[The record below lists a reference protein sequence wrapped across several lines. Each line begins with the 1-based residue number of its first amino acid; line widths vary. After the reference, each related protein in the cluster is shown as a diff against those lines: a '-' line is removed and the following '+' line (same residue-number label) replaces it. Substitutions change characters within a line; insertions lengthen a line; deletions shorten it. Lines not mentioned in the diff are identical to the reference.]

1 MNLILCEGSGE
12 IAFIYS
18 YLKTKGYNIKFKK
31 SELYKL
37 SRNKKYMENEI
48 VDNLFLLDIEGN
60 GNLEKIV
67 KKILKSPLEERELIE
82 KVGIFIDAEK
92 DFSET
97 YNRAKKVLED
107 IKGQLRVEV
116 YLYISPYNNKC
127 DGMLENLIMGISKD
141 KDLLSFIEEKS
152 FPELSYKVE
161 EQGEKI
167 KNPTKAKF
175 MIYGAT
181 QNPMNGVAYLFL
193 TEDDTIEKLDFDSE
207 KMENFKKFMN
217 QLVKKM

>member
-18 YLKTKGYNIKFKK
+18 YLKTKGYHIKFKK

-37 SRNKKYMENEI
+37 SKIKKYMENEI
-48 VDNLFLLDIEGN
+48 TDNLFLLDMEGN
-60 GNLEKIV
+60 GNLEKVV
-67 KKILKSPLEERELIE
+67 KKILRSPLEERELI
-82 KVGIFIDAEK
+82 KKIGIFIDAENN
-92 DFSET
+92 FSET
-97 YNRAKKVLED
+97 YNRAKNVAEN
-107 IKGQLRVEV
+107 IKEQLGAEV
-116 YLYISPYNNKC
+116 YLYISPYNNEEN
-127 DGMLENLIMGISKD
+127 GMLENLIMGISKD
-141 KDLLSFIEEKS
+141 KDLLSFIEERT
-152 FPELSYKVE
+152 FPELFSKVE

-193 TEDDTIEKLDFDSE
+193 TEDDTIEKLDFNSKKIE
-207 KMENFKKFMN
+207 KFTEFIN
-217 QLVKKM
+217 QLI

>member
-18 YLKTKGYNIKFKK
+18 YLKTKGYSIRFKK

-48 VDNLFLLDIEGN
+48 VDNLFLLDMEGN

-67 KKILKSPLEERELIE
+67 KKILRSPLEERELI
-82 KVGIFIDAEK
+82 KKIGIFIDAEK
-92 DFSET
+92 NFLET
-97 YNRAKKVLED
+97 YKRIEKVTEE
-107 IKGQLRVEV
+107 IKEQLRAEV
-116 YLYISPYNNKC
+116 YSYISPYNDKS
-127 DGMLENLIMGISKD
+127 DGMLEDLIMGISKD
-141 KDLLSFIEEKS
+141 KNLLSFIEEKI
-152 FPELSYKVE
+152 FPELSFKVE

-167 KNPTKAKF
+167 KNATKSKF

-193 TEDDTIEKLDFDSE
+193 TEDDTIKKLNFESFE
-207 KMENFKKFMN
+207 IENFKKFMKYLN
-217 QLVKKM
+217 I

>member
-18 YLKTKGYNIKFKK
+18 YLKTKGYSIRLKK

-37 SRNKKYMENEI
+37 SKNKKYMENEI
-48 VDNLFLLDIEGN
+48 VDNLFLLDMEGN

-67 KKILKSPLEERELIE
+67 KKILRSPLEERELI
-82 KVGIFIDAEK
+82 KKIGIFIDAEK
-92 DFSET
+92 NFLET
-97 YNRAKKVLED
+97 YKRIEKVTEE
-107 IKGQLRVEV
+107 IKEQLGAEV
-116 YLYISPYNNKC
+116 YSYISPYNDKS
-127 DGMLENLIMGISKD
+127 DGMLEDLIMGISKD
-141 KDLLSFIEEKS
+141 KNLLSFIEEKI
-152 FPELSYKVE
+152 FPELSFKVE

-167 KNPTKAKF
+167 KNATKSKF

-193 TEDDTIEKLDFDSE
+193 TEDDTIKKLNFESFE
-207 KMENFKKFMN
+207 IENFKKFMKYLN
-217 QLVKKM
+217 I

>member
-18 YLKTKGYNIKFKK
+18 YLKTKGYSIRLKK

-48 VDNLFLLDIEGN
+48 VDNLFLLDMEGN

-67 KKILKSPLEERELIE
+67 KKILKSPLEERELI
-82 KVGIFIDAEK
+82 KKIGIFIDAEK
-92 DFSET
+92 NFLET
-97 YNRAKKVLED
+97 YKRIEKVTEE
-107 IKGQLRVEV
+107 IKEQLGAEV
-116 YLYISPYNNKC
+116 YSYISPYNDKS
-127 DGMLENLIMGISKD
+127 DGMLEDLIMGISKD
-141 KDLLSFIEEKS
+141 KNLLSFIEEKI
-152 FPELSYKVE
+152 FPELSFKVE

-167 KNPTKAKF
+167 KNATKSKF

-193 TEDDTIEKLDFDSE
+193 TEDDTIKKLNFESFE
-207 KMENFKKFMN
+207 IENFKKFMKYLN
-217 QLVKKM
+217 I

>member
-18 YLKTKGYNIKFKK
+18 YLKTKGYSIRFKK

-48 VDNLFLLDIEGN
+48 VDNLFLLDMEGN

-67 KKILKSPLEERELIE
+67 KKILKSPLEERELI
-82 KVGIFIDAEK
+82 KKIGIFIDAEK
-92 DFSET
+92 NFLET
-97 YNRAKKVLED
+97 YKRIEKVTEE
-107 IKGQLRVEV
+107 IKEQLGAEV
-116 YLYISPYNNKC
+116 YSYISPYNDKS
-127 DGMLENLIMGISKD
+127 DGMLEDLIMGISKD
-141 KDLLSFIEEKS
+141 KNLLSFIEEKI
-152 FPELSYKVE
+152 FPELSFKVE

-167 KNPTKAKF
+167 KNATKSKF

-193 TEDDTIEKLDFDSE
+193 TEDDTIKKLNFE
-207 KMENFKKFMN
+207 FFEIENFKKFMKYLN
-217 QLVKKM
+217 I

>member
-18 YLKTKGYNIKFKK
+18 YLKTKGYSIRFKK

-48 VDNLFLLDIEGN
+48 VDNLFLLDMEGN

-67 KKILKSPLEERELIE
+67 KKILRSPLEERELI
-82 KVGIFIDAEK
+82 KKIGIFIDAEK
-92 DFSET
+92 NFLET
-97 YNRAKKVLED
+97 YKRIEKVTEE
-107 IKGQLRVEV
+107 IKEQLGAEV
-116 YLYISPYNNKC
+116 YSYISPYNDKS
-127 DGMLENLIMGISKD
+127 DGMLEDLIMGISKD
-141 KDLLSFIEEKS
+141 KNLLSFIEEKI
-152 FPELSYKVE
+152 FPELSFKVE

-167 KNPTKAKF
+167 KNATKSKF

-193 TEDDTIEKLDFDSE
+193 TEDDTIKKLNFESLE
-207 KMENFKKFMN
+207 IENFKKFMKYLN
-217 QLVKKM
+217 I

>member
-18 YLKTKGYNIKFKK
+18 YLKTKGYSIRLKK

-48 VDNLFLLDIEGN
+48 VDNLFLLDMEGN

-67 KKILKSPLEERELIE
+67 KKILRSPLEERELI
-82 KVGIFIDAEK
+82 KKIGIFIDAEK
-92 DFSET
+92 NFLET
-97 YNRAKKVLED
+97 YKRIEKVTEE
-107 IKGQLRVEV
+107 IKEQLGAEV
-116 YLYISPYNNKC
+116 YSYISPYNDKS
-127 DGMLENLIMGISKD
+127 DGMLEDLIMGISKD
-141 KDLLSFIEEKS
+141 KNLLSFIEEKI
-152 FPELSYKVE
+152 FPELSFKVE

-167 KNPTKAKF
+167 KNATKSKF

-193 TEDDTIEKLDFDSE
+193 TEDDTIKKLNFESFE
-207 KMENFKKFMN
+207 IENFKKFMKYLN
-217 QLVKKM
+217 I

>member
-1 MNLILCEGSGE
+1 MNLILCEGSRE

-18 YLKTKGYNIKFKK
+18 YLKTKGYSIRFKK

-48 VDNLFLLDIEGN
+48 VDNLFLLDMEGN

-67 KKILKSPLEERELIE
+67 KKILKSPLEERELI
-82 KVGIFIDAEK
+82 KKIGIFIDAEK
-92 DFSET
+92 NFLET
-97 YNRAKKVLED
+97 YKRIEKVTEE
-107 IKGQLRVEV
+107 IKEQLGAEV
-116 YLYISPYNNKC
+116 YSYISPYNDKS
-127 DGMLENLIMGISKD
+127 DGMLEDLIMGISKD
-141 KDLLSFIEEKS
+141 KNLLSFIEEKI
-152 FPELSYKVE
+152 FPELSFKVE

-167 KNPTKAKF
+167 KNATKSKF

-193 TEDDTIEKLDFDSE
+193 TEDDTIKKLNFESFE
-207 KMENFKKFMN
+207 IENFKKFMKYLN
-217 QLVKKM
+217 I

>member
-18 YLKTKGYNIKFKK
+18 YLKIKGYQIKFKK

-37 SRNKKYMENEI
+37 SKNKKYIENEI
-48 VDNLFLLDIEGN
+48 IDNLLLLDMEGN

-67 KKILKSPLEERELIE
+67 KKFLRGPLEEKELIK

-92 DFSET
+92 DYLET
-97 YNRAKKVLED
+97 YTKAKKVAKD
-107 IKGQLRVEV
+107 IREQLGAEV
-116 YLYISPYNNKC
+116 YFYISPYNNGC
-127 DGMLENLIMGISKD
+127 DGMLENLIIGISKD
-141 KDLLSFIEEKS
+141 KTLLSFIEEKT
-152 FPELSYKVE
+152 FPELAIKVE

-193 TEDDTIEKLDFDSE
+193 TEDDTIEKLDFNSE
-207 KMENFKKFMN
+207 KIEKFKEFMS
-217 QLVKKM
+217 QLT

>member
-18 YLKTKGYNIKFKK
+18 YLKTKGYSIRFKK

-48 VDNLFLLDIEGN
+48 VDNLFLLDMEGN

-67 KKILKSPLEERELIE
+67 KKILRSPLEERELI
-82 KVGIFIDAEK
+82 KKIGIFIDAEK
-92 DFSET
+92 NFLET
-97 YNRAKKVLED
+97 YKRIEKVTEE
-107 IKGQLRVEV
+107 IKEQLGAEV
-116 YLYISPYNNKC
+116 YSYISPYNDKS
-127 DGMLENLIMGISKD
+127 DGMLEDLIMGISKD
-141 KDLLSFIEEKS
+141 KNLLSFIEEKI
-152 FPELSYKVE
+152 FPELSFKVE

-167 KNPTKAKF
+167 KNATKSKF

-193 TEDDTIEKLDFDSE
+193 TEDDTIKKLNFESFE
-207 KMENFKKFMN
+207 IENFKKFMKYLN
-217 QLVKKM
+217 I

>member
-18 YLKTKGYNIKFKK
+18 YLKTKGYSIRLKK

-48 VDNLFLLDIEGN
+48 VDNLFLLDMEGN

-67 KKILKSPLEERELIE
+67 KKILRSPLEERELIK

-92 DFSET
+92 NFLET
-97 YNRAKKVLED
+97 YKRIEKVTEE
-107 IKGQLRVEV
+107 IKEQLGAEV
-116 YLYISPYNNKC
+116 YSYISPYNDKS
-127 DGMLENLIMGISKD
+127 DGMLEDLIMGISKD
-141 KDLLSFIEEKS
+141 KNLLSFIEEKI
-152 FPELSYKVE
+152 FPELSFKVE

-167 KNPTKAKF
+167 KNATKSKF

-193 TEDDTIEKLDFDSE
+193 TEDDTIKKLNFESFE
-207 KMENFKKFMN
+207 IENFKKFMKYLN
-217 QLVKKM
+217 I

>member
-18 YLKTKGYNIKFKK
+18 YLKTKGYSIRFKK

-48 VDNLFLLDIEGN
+48 VDNLFLLDMEGN

-67 KKILKSPLEERELIE
+67 KKILKSPLEERELI
-82 KVGIFIDAEK
+82 KKIGIFIDAEK
-92 DFSET
+92 NFLET
-97 YNRAKKVLED
+97 YKRIEKVTEE
-107 IKGQLRVEV
+107 IKEQLRAEV
-116 YLYISPYNNKC
+116 YSYISPYNDKS
-127 DGMLENLIMGISKD
+127 DGMLEDLIMGISKD
-141 KDLLSFIEEKS
+141 KNLLSFIEEKI
-152 FPELSYKVE
+152 FPELSFKVE

-167 KNPTKAKF
+167 KNATKSKF

-193 TEDDTIEKLDFDSE
+193 TEDDTIKKLNFESLE
-207 KMENFKKFMN
+207 IENFKKFMKYLN
-217 QLVKKM
+217 I

>member
-18 YLKTKGYNIKFKK
+18 YLKTKGYSIRFKK

-48 VDNLFLLDIEGN
+48 VDNLFLLDMEGN

-67 KKILKSPLEERELIE
+67 KKILKSPLEERELI
-82 KVGIFIDAEK
+82 KKIGIFIDAEK
-92 DFSET
+92 NFLET
-97 YNRAKKVLED
+97 YKRIEKVTEE
-107 IKGQLRVEV
+107 IKEQLGAEV
-116 YLYISPYNNKC
+116 YSYISPYNDKS
-127 DGMLENLIMGISKD
+127 DGMLEDLIMGISKD
-141 KDLLSFIEEKS
+141 KNLLSFIEEKI
-152 FPELSYKVE
+152 FPELSFKVE

-167 KNPTKAKF
+167 KNATKSKF

-193 TEDDTIEKLDFDSE
+193 TEDDTIKKLNFESLE
-207 KMENFKKFMN
+207 IENFKKFMKYLN
-217 QLVKKM
+217 I

>member
-18 YLKTKGYNIKFKK
+18 YLKTKGYSIRFKK

-48 VDNLFLLDIEGN
+48 VDNLFLLDMEGN

-67 KKILKSPLEERELIE
+67 KKILKSPLEERELI
-82 KVGIFIDAEK
+82 KKIGIFIDAEK
-92 DFSET
+92 NFLET
-97 YNRAKKVLED
+97 YKRIEKVTEE
-107 IKGQLRVEV
+107 IKEQLGAEV
-116 YLYISPYNNKC
+116 YSYISPYNDKS
-127 DGMLENLIMGISKD
+127 DGMLEDLIMGISKD
-141 KDLLSFIEEKS
+141 KNLLSFIEEKI
-152 FPELSYKVE
+152 FPELSFKVE

-167 KNPTKAKF
+167 KNATKSKF

-181 QNPMNGVAYLFL
+181 QNPMNLSL
-193 TEDDTIEKLDFDSE
+193 IHI
-207 KMENFKKFMN
+207 
-217 QLVKKM
+217 

>member
-18 YLKTKGYNIKFKK
+18 YLKTKGYHIKFKK

-37 SRNKKYMENEI
+37 SKIKKYMENEI
-48 VDNLFLLDIEGN
+48 TDNLFLLDMEGN
-60 GNLEKIV
+60 GNLEKVV
-67 KKILKSPLEERELIE
+67 KKILRSPLEERELI
-82 KVGIFIDAEK
+82 KKIGIFIDAENN
-92 DFSET
+92 FSET
-97 YNRAKKVLED
+97 YNRAKNVAEN
-107 IKGQLRVEV
+107 IKEQLGAEV
-116 YLYISPYNNKC
+116 YLYISPYNNEEN
-127 DGMLENLIMGISKD
+127 GMLENLIMGISKD
-141 KDLLSFIEEKS
+141 KDLLSFIEERT
-152 FPELSYKVE
+152 FPELSSKVE

-193 TEDDTIEKLDFDSE
+193 TEDDTIEKLDFNSKKIE
-207 KMENFKKFMN
+207 KFTEFIN
-217 QLVKKM
+217 QLI

>member
-18 YLKTKGYNIKFKK
+18 YLKTKGYSIRFKK

-48 VDNLFLLDIEGN
+48 VDNLFLLDMEGN

-67 KKILKSPLEERELIE
+67 KKILRSPLEERELI
-82 KVGIFIDAEK
+82 KKIGIFIDAEK
-92 DFSET
+92 NFLET
-97 YNRAKKVLED
+97 YKRIEKVTEE
-107 IKGQLRVEV
+107 IKEQLGVEV

-141 KDLLSFIEEKS
+141 KNLLSFIEEKI
-152 FPELSYKVE
+152 FPELSFKVE

-167 KNPTKAKF
+167 KNATKSKF

-193 TEDDTIEKLDFDSE
+193 TEDDTIKKLNFESFE
-207 KMENFKKFMN
+207 IENFKKFMKYLN
-217 QLVKKM
+217 I

>member
-18 YLKTKGYNIKFKK
+18 YLKTKGYHIKFKK

-37 SRNKKYMENEI
+37 SKIKKYMENEI
-48 VDNLFLLDIEGN
+48 ADNLFLLDMEGN
-60 GNLEKIV
+60 GNLEKVV
-67 KKILKSPLEERELIE
+67 KKILRSPLEERELI
-82 KVGIFIDAEK
+82 KKIGIFIDAENN
-92 DFSET
+92 FSET
-97 YNRAKKVLED
+97 YNRAKNVAEN
-107 IKGQLRVEV
+107 IKEQLGAEV
-116 YLYISPYNNKC
+116 YLYISPYNNEEN
-127 DGMLENLIMGISKD
+127 GMLENLIMGIFKD
-141 KDLLSFIEEKS
+141 KDLLSFIEERT
-152 FPELSYKVE
+152 FPELSSKVE

-193 TEDDTIEKLDFDSE
+193 TEDDTIEKLDFESNKIE
-207 KMENFKKFMN
+207 KFKEFMN
-217 QLVKKM
+217 NLDK